1 MHVTLLLIRA
11 LVSENISV
19 YLCVCACAIIAV
31 IVVVICLL
39 CDQLPWTTKL
49 VQLCWCSPP
58 GLILI
63 GYGKTGRERRSA
75 GEDPQALSVESIGSI
90 FHSHRGL
97 REQKGLD
104 LQPAAG

>member
-1 MHVTLLLIRA
+1 MPSARSVSLDNKVSPVM
-11 LVSENISV
+11 LV
-19 YLCVCACAIIAV
+19 
-31 IVVVICLL
+31 
-39 CDQLPWTTKL
+39 
-49 VQLCWCSPP
+49 SPP

-75 GEDPQALSVESIGSI
+75 GEDPQALSVESAGSI

-104 LQPAAG
+104 LRPAAG